1 VATFSTGT
9 LNIPDY
15 SGLLLSG
22 GAMTGGIVL
31 AAGTT
36 SLSPLRFTSGTNLTT
51 ATAGT
56 IEYDGAVFYAS
67 IAASTRAGVRVEQL
81 VQLNT
86 AYPLASQ
93 TAAQKLFN
101 ASTNGAITLPVGCYE
116 FECRFALTALSATSG
131 SFGFAM
137 GGAATFTQQWYS
149 AAAKAAT
156 LATAATWQQ
165 SYNVAANTTL
175 ATASVQ
181 TNGTAI
187 IRGRLNVTA
196 TGTVI
201 PQVSM
206 TQAALASVS
215 AGSFFR
221 VFSVSAS
228 NGATNILVGN
238 WS

>member
-22 GAMTGGIVL
+22 GTVAGGIIL

-36 SLSPLRFTSGTNLTT
+36 SLSPLKFTSGTNLTT
-51 ATAGT
+51 ATAGSL
-56 IEYDGAVFYAS
+56 EYDGSVFFAGV
-67 IAASTRAGVRVEQL
+67 AASTRAGVRAEQS

-86 AYPLASQ
+86 AYLLTSQ
-93 TAAQKLFN
+93 TAVQKLFN
-101 ASTNGAITLPVGCYE
+101 ASTNGALTLPVGCYE

-137 GGAATFTQQWYS
+137 AGSATYSQQWTS
-149 AAAKAAT
+149 AASKAAT

-175 ATASVQ
+175 AAASTSTV
-181 TNGTAI
+181 GTAI
-187 IRGRLNVTA
+187 IRGRLNVTV

-201 PQVSM
+201 PQISL
-206 TQAALASVS
+206 TQLATPSVS

-221 VFSVSAS
+221 VNSVSAS